1 MKKKE
6 LLVVA
11 FVFGKE
17 YQGYIPIFLFSLYK
31 NYPAYDARIYV
42 DRKLGKEIQRLIAL
56 LPGYGEKYQ
65 IILVNK
71 ITKELLP
78 QQMKAYRWLL
88 YDTVFE
94 QYKYLYIGDIDI
106 YICKESIPLHEQHVK
121 HMNSQKLV
129 YSNIVRN
136 YDGPPK
142 WIREHQNILIKIKL
156 YTLIVRIYQEFFYHK
171 RLSGL
176 HFINVKEYYKA
187 IKKQR
192 ERFFKVYYD
201 TDIVSKLYSFK
212 MKLYSN
218 EALLYHMIKKSHL
231 SLPVQVADN
240 VDVLMC
246 NDMNS
251 NYFRPHHGLHFGMWR
266 NRKKADASFDKYIQ
280 TQLFQNFYVQFKND
294 LEYNTVLKEIV
305 ENSPAKVKRIINTMM
320 NDLDNR

>member
-1 MKKKE
+1 MKQKE

-31 NYPAYDARIYV
+31 HYPDYDARIYV
-42 DRKLGKEIQRLIAL
+42 DRKLGKEIQKL
-56 LPGYGEKYQ
+56 LTLVPGYGERYQ
-65 IILVNK
+65 IVPVNK

-106 YICKESIPLHEQHVK
+106 YICKESIPLHEQHIK

-129 YSNIVRN
+129 YSNIVRD
-136 YDGPPK
+136 YDAPPK
-142 WIREHQNILIKIKL
+142 WIQEYQNILKKIKL
-156 YTLIVRIYQEFFYHK
+156 YSLIIEIYNNFFYHK

-176 HFINVKEYYKA
+176 HFINVSQYYKA
-187 IKKQR
+187 IGKQR

-201 TDIVSKLYSFK
+201 TDIVSIFYNFK

-218 EALLYHMIKKSHL
+218 EALLYHIIEKSHL
-231 SLPVQVADN
+231 RLPRQVADN
-240 VDVLMC
+240 ADVLMC
-246 NDMNS
+246 NDMKS
-251 NYFRPHHGLHFGMWR
+251 HKFRPYHGLHFGMWR
-266 NRKKADASFDKYIQ
+266 NRKKAEQVYDDYMN
-280 TQLFQNFYVQFKND
+280 TQLCRDFYSQFMNELTHD
-294 LEYNTVLKEIV
+294 TVLKEII
-305 ENSPAKVKRIINTMM
+305 ENSPVKVKKIINTMIDDF
-320 NDLDNR
+320 NNR